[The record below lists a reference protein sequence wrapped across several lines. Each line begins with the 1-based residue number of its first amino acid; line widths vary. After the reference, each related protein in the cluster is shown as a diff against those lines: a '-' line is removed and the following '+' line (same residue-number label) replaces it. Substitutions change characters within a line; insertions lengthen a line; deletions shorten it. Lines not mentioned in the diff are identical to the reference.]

1 MSKSSRAAFGTYSTK
16 PIKKAVQAPV
26 ITQAVSAPAP
36 LAPLEAKEELKS
48 EPKPVVIE
56 SKAVE
61 QVLEELK
68 NSKPPTAV
76 PGWNQAYHTILN
88 ELAPSVVRQLEDRL
102 SRKHYDFL
110 NDDHQEIH
118 EILERSLVS
127 YNKKRERGKLAS
139 AARRAQA
146 KAEKTAPP
154 DEGDAADEE

>member
-16 PIKKAVQAPV
+16 PIKKAVVQAPV

-48 EPKPVVIE
+48 EPKPVVME

-68 NSKPPTAV
+68 ISEPPPTAV
-76 PGWNQAYHTILN
+76 PGWNQAYHKILN

-102 SRKHYDFL
+102 SRKQFMT
-110 NDDHQEIH
+110 
-118 EILERSLVS
+118 S
-127 YNKKRERGKLAS
+127 
-139 AARRAQA
+139 
-146 KAEKTAPP
+146 
-154 DEGDAADEE
+154 

>member
-16 PIKKAVQAPV
+16 PIKKAVQPIAQPAQV
-26 ITQAVSAPAP
+26 ITQAPVAAQII
-36 LAPLEAKEELKS
+36 PLETKEEPKVVT
-48 EPKPVVIE
+48 EP
-56 SKAVE
+56 KAVE

-68 NSKPPTAV
+68 ISKPPTAV
-76 PGWNQAYHTILN
+76 PGWHVAYHKILN

-127 YNKKRERGKLAS
+127 YNKKRERGRLAS
-139 AARRAQA
+139 AARRAKA